1 MFKTKYMQLMLQKC
15 RLEQNKIDTVRP
27 TAAIPHIT
35 TNVNTKA
42 YNKSLNNISHNNKRQ
57 HKNVQV
63 LEQHLA

>member
-42 YNKSLNNISHNNKRQ
+42 YKSFNNISHNNKRQ
-57 HKNVQV
+57 HKSVQQV